1 MSDAEKVMLDA
12 ESIEKIKELGD
23 IGSEIMRKLM
33 IPLLVEVSNDESVP
47 KEDQIIAKDLLSLAE
62 KILILSEGVDSEEE
76 REALELEVAE
86 ELARIKSAVEESKAS
101 KENGDEEV
109 EISLENIFTE
119 QLQK

>member
-12 ESIEKIKELGD
+12 ESIEKIKKMGD

>member
-23 IGSEIMRKLM
+23 ISSEIMLKLM
-33 IPLLVEVSNDESVP
+33 IPLLVEVSNVESVP

-62 KILILSEGVDSEEE
+62 KILILSEGVESEEE
-76 REALELEVAE
+76 RDALELEVAE
-86 ELARIKSAVEESKAS
+86 ELIRIKSAVEESKAS
-101 KENGDEEV
+101 KENGEEEV